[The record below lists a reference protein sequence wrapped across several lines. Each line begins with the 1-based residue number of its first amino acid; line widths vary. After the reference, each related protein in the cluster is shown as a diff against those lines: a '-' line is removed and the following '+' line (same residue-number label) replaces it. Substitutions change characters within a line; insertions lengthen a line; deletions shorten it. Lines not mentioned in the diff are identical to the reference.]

1 MNSNKVLLCF
11 TASYPYGNR
20 ETYFANELNYLA
32 KAFKIVYIWPTYNP
46 TGSETMRSIP
56 SNVKVLKPVV
66 PNGFTRVV
74 QGIFNTSPITLFFLD
89 FFCKRAYKNGY
100 TIKKWFNALLVF
112 RIKYQKLKTFLN
124 SHGDNLVLY
133 SYWGGATIYTSK
145 LCKAYPKVM
154 RMHGGDFYL
163 NRNYGYLPLVQKIY
177 DNTDLLLPI
186 SNDISNILQT
196 HYNISPKKIFVNYLG
211 VDNELHNQ
219 SARNDDV
226 IRIVSCSNLVEL
238 KRVFLI
244 AQLIVNWKH
253 DIPIEW
259 HHFGDG
265 AEAPAINDIIKN
277 YSGANKIFLHGWA
290 VPEELY
296 KFYSTV
302 YIHWFLNVSKYEG
315 VPVSIM
321 EAFSFGIP
329 CIATNVGATSE
340 IVNADNGYLIDI
352 QFEFSELEKLVLSI
366 NEENYESKRT
376 NAYSTWKN
384 KFDANKN
391 YNELIDKLHM
401 L

>member
-1 MNSNKVLLCF
+1 MNKNKALLCF
-11 TASYPYGNR
+11 TASYPYGAR
-20 ETYFANELNYLA
+20 ETYFANELEYLA
-32 KAFKIVYIWPTYNP
+32 KAFEIVYIWPTYNP
-46 TGSETMRSIP
+46 TGSEAMRSIP
-56 SNVKVLKPVV
+56 PNVRVLKPVV
-66 PNGFTRVV
+66 PNGFARFM
-74 QGIFNTSPITLFFLD
+74 QGIFNTSPFLLFVSD
-89 FFCKRAYKNGY
+89 FFNKKVYKNSH
-100 TIKKWFNALLVF
+100 TAKKWFNALLVF
-112 RIKYQKLKTFLN
+112 RIKYQKVKAFL
-124 SHGDNLVLY
+124 SEHEKHLVLY
-133 SYWGGATIYTSK
+133 SYWGGATIYIPDV
-145 LCKAYPKVM
+145 CKAYPKVM

-196 HYNISPKKIFVNYLG
+196 QYSIPPQKIFVNYLG
-211 VDNELHNQ
+211 VDNMFNNQ
-219 SARNDDV
+219 SVRSDNV

-244 AQLIVNWKH
+244 AQFVVNWKH
-253 DIPIEW
+253 KIPIEW

-265 AEAPAINDIIKN
+265 AEAAGINDIIRN
-277 YSGANKIFLHGWA
+277 YSGANKIKLHGWTA
-290 VPEELY
+290 PKELY
-296 KFYSTV
+296 RFYSTV

-340 IVNADNGYLIDI
+340 IVNTANGYLIDI
-352 QFEFSELEKLVLSI
+352 QFKFSELEELILSI
-366 NEENYESKRT
+366 HEEHYETKRK
-376 NAYSTWKN
+376 NAYITWKN

-391 YNELIDKLHM
+391 YNELVDKLHT